1 MKISKKLNFRCWKKI
16 GHGKINIVQAIERSC
31 NIFFA
36 NLGLFAGVNN
46 IYNVAKEL
54 GIGEFFDINLPE
66 YNNGIFNLIQIVST
80 IPVDWT
86 KHNGVAAIRISSDDK
101 FVYVSNRG
109 HNSIAV
115 FEVEE
120 DGILKLIQTISTNGD
135 FPRDFALD
143 NSERFIVVAH
153 QNSTIAS
160 LFARNATS
168 GKLELLQTDIPVPE
182 GVCVYFVK

>member
-1 MKISKKLNFRCWKKI
+1 MEYNNGKL
-16 GHGKINIVQAIERSC
+16 AY
-31 NIFFA
+31 
-36 NLGLFAGVNN
+36 LAGELSSE
-46 IYNVAKEL
+46 VAVL
-54 GIGEFFDINLPE
+54 E

-182 GVCVYFVK
+182 VVCVHFVK

>member
-1 MKISKKLNFRCWKKI
+1 M
-16 GHGKINIVQAIERSC
+16 
-31 NIFFA
+31 
-36 NLGLFAGVNN
+36 
-46 IYNVAKEL
+46 
-54 GIGEFFDINLPE
+54 
-66 YNNGIFNLIQIVST
+66 
-80 IPVDWT
+80 DWT
-86 KHNGVAAIRISSDDK
+86 KHNGVAAIRISSDDR